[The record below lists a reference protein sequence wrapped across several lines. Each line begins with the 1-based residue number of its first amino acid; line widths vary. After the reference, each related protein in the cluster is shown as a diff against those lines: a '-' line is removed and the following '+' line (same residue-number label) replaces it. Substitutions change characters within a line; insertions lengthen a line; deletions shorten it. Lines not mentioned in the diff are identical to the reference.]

1 MIWQQFRYALKI
13 PVTIMRNRDLIRLKK
28 LLEKDGFSVKRTGK
42 NWDKSSFLYI
52 KGNVS
57 SAEVSPDNN
66 GLWIEFWDSVDE
78 ESYDDSVKETTCL
91 TVEDAYKVL
100 ISWLK

>member
-1 MIWQQFRYALKI
+1 MK
-13 PVTIMRNRDLIRLKK
+13 NRDLIKLKK
-28 LLEKDGFSVKRTGK
+28 LLEKDGFSVIKKGK
-42 NWDKSSFLYI
+42 DRDNSSFLYI

-66 GLWIEFWDSVDE
+66 GLWIEFWESVDE

-100 ISWLK
+100 IAWLK